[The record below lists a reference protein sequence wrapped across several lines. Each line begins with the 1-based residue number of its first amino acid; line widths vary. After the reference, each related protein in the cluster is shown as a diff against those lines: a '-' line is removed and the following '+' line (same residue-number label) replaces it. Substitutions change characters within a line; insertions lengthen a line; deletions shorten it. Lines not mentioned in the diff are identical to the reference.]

1 MAIDNTGGWAS
12 GTSKGWEKGK
22 LVWISDGMMGGQKS
36 KFRDTFT
43 EKTLHEIT
51 YMGEIGTP
59 DGKWSRVWDIRC
71 KK

>member
-1 MAIDNTGGWAS
+1 MAIDNTGGWAA

-22 LVWISDGMMGGQKS
+22 LVWMSDGMMGGKKT

-43 EKTLHEIT
+43 EKDPHEIT
-51 YMGEIGTP
+51 YTGEFGTP
-59 DGKWSRVWDIRC
+59 DGKWSTVWDIRC